1 MRQRAEAEGQ
11 VFTNFPKERLADAKF
26 DEPHVVMN
34 FPPIRKASNELATSH
49 SSSPYFSPISSER
62 MEMHRWTSAGSA
74 APRVDPQCPLP
85 FSDESLSCTRCC
97 CAEAMGRVYL
107 WEFVDAILSH
117 ACSVCG
123 DSLANGPLINSL
135 SPSYRFP
142 VAHEC
147 DSCYWKVCLRC
158 NIKASVQREI
168 DSAKQDTEV
177 EVEKRYIG
185 QLSMMDRQVQQLTL
199 SAVEAA
205 RTEGVVPASMLE
217 TFKDSIIDL
226 ESRLQSEKR
235 SKEQL
240 SSLLASLQKEY
251 IQYKADV
258 EMHIESNTAEQ
269 VLLQSRLV
277 EQSVLLADARA
288 RIDEL
293 SSVQR
298 IEAADLLKRTQSGS
312 ASQREAILL
321 NENNHLKEEI
331 DALKV
336 SIHLDFDN
344 WKRVVMK
351 QVKAECVKYRER
363 LQQSLRIDTHEQQDI
378 HDDEDNEKELDFLF
392 DELDWTGGI
401 EELKRSPEKMKHY
414 VESSRASTPDLTPS
428 SQPFS

>member
-1 MRQRAEAEGQ
+1 MDIHRW
-11 VFTNFPKERLADAKF
+11 
-26 DEPHVVMN
+26 
-34 FPPIRKASNELATSH
+34 
-49 SSSPYFSPISSER
+49 SSSG
-62 MEMHRWTSAGSA
+62 GS
-74 APRVDPQCPLP
+74 APRVDAQCPLP
-85 FSDESLSCTRCC
+85 FADESLFCTRCC
-97 CAEAMGRVYL
+97 CAEAMRRVYL
-107 WEFVDAILSH
+107 WEFVGAILSH
-117 ACSVCG
+117 SCSVCG
-123 DSLANGPLINSL
+123 DSLATGPLISSL

-147 DSCYWKVCLRC
+147 DSCNWKVCLRC
-158 NIKASVQREI
+158 NIRAAVQRDIE
-168 DSAKQDTEV
+168 SGKQATEV
-177 EVEKRYIG
+177 EVEKKYIG
-185 QLSMMDRQVQQLTL
+185 QLSTMDRQVQQLTL
-199 SAVEAA
+199 SAVATA

-217 TFKDSIIDL
+217 TFKDTIVDL

-251 IQYKADV
+251 IQYKSDV
-258 EMHIESNTAEQ
+258 EMHMESNTAEQ

-293 SSVQR
+293 TSVQR
-298 IEAADLLKRTQSGS
+298 LETADFLKRSHSGS
-312 ASQREAILL
+312 SSQREAMLL

-351 QVKAECVKYRER
+351 QVKTECVKYRER
-363 LQQSLRIDTHEQQDI
+363 LRQSLRIDTHEQPA
-378 HDDEDNEKELDFLF
+378 DDADNEKELDFLF

-401 EELKRSPEKMKHY
+401 EELKQSPERMKHY
-414 VESSRASTPDLTPS
+414 VESSRASTPDHTHSPRDHS
-428 SQPFS
+428 